1 CDGLVGALPQRIG
14 PGLARQATI
23 ASGVELLAITEGR
36 GQVGVEPAAGR
47 YRAGDV
53 LARVAVGVKG
63 DVRRRAKAVA
73 KLLVLREP
81 GRHGG
86 IGNWEIVAVAG
97 PHAERP
103 VGARKR
109 SIGRGAQAAEQA
121 VEKAARSGVNV
132 LPVLRSAI
140 ILPERH
146 QDAPALVLALAA
158 IALQPLDLR
167 QGAVEIGAHLLDLIV
182 ERTTLRRLSAEQG
195 EKAGA
200 VAPGRLVC
208 VAGAVG
214 LGLCFGRGVLGA
226 FALFGLAGIDR
237 GTAFDGGELA
247 FEPQAHRVA
256 RAATRPCVGNGR
268 TRSGSAWRRRGA
280 ERKTELRRRR
290 GSA

>member
-1 CDGLVGALPQRIG
+1 
-14 PGLARQATI
+14 
-23 ASGVELLAITEGR
+23 
-36 GQVGVEPAAGR
+36 
-47 YRAGDV
+47 
-53 LARVAVGVKG
+53 
-63 DVRRRAKAVA
+63 
-73 KLLVLREP
+73 KLLVLREL

-103 VGARKR
+103 VGARER
-109 SIGRGAQAAEQA
+109 NIGRGAQAAEQA

-158 IALQPLDLR
+158 IALQPLDIR

-200 VAPGRLVC
+200 LATQALRLL
-208 VAGAVG
+208 AEAVE
-214 LGLCFGRGVLGA
+214 LGLLFCRGVLVA
-226 FALFGLAGIDR
+226 FDLFRLAGIDR
-237 GTAFDGGELA
+237 GTAIDGGELA

-256 RAATRPCVGNGR
+256 RAATLPC
-268 TRSGSAWRRRGA
+268 A
-280 ERKTELRRRR
+280 RK
-290 GSA
+290 GG